1 MPIDWTSIPSDETVG
16 DELHERIR
24 ELYPIPRSLT
34 GDGVRRTLAVIGS
47 DLPLDV
53 VETPS
58 GTQVFDWV
66 VPREW
71 NVRDAWIEA
80 PDGRRLARFSDSS
93 LNLLGYSVPVDVTLT
108 REDLLEHV
116 FTDPAHPERVPY
128 RTAYWAE
135 RWGFCMSQ
143 READS
148 LPAGDYRAHIDATL
162 ADGSLTY
169 GEVRLA
175 GASSRTVLLT
185 TTVCHPALANDNLSG
200 IVVAAALAKA
210 LSAQSLR
217 YSYRVVWSPGTIGPL
232 CWLHHNLGLVGDIQ
246 HGLAISCVGDR
257 GGVTYKRSRRES
269 ATTDRAV
276 EAVLGHH
283 TSATVVDWS
292 PYGGDE
298 RQFCAPGF
306 DLPFGAFSRSPAD
319 AFPEYHSSDDDLS
332 VVTPEALADS
342 YRTLLEIVDVFE
354 RNAVYVNASPYGE
367 PQLGRR
373 GLYRSVGGGASREAG
388 YLWLLSLSD
397 GGASLVDVA
406 LKSGIPFPQLADAAD
421 QLAEQGLLVAQDTSG
436 R

>member
-1 MPIDWTSIPSDETVG
+1 M
-16 DELHERIR
+16 
-24 ELYPIPRSLT
+24 
-34 GDGVRRTLAVIGS
+34 IGS

-71 NVRDAWIEA
+71 NVRDAWVEA

-108 REDLLEHV
+108 REELLEHV
-116 FTDPAHPERVPY
+116 FTDPGHPDRVPY

-143 READS
+143 SEADS

-175 GASSRTVLLT
+175 GASSETVLLT

-232 CWLHHNLGLVGDIQ
+232 CWLHHNLGLVGEIQ

-269 ATTDRAV
+269 TTTDRAV
-276 EAVLGHH
+276 EAALSHH

-354 RNAVYVNASPYGE
+354 RDAVYLNASPYGE

-397 GGASLVDVA
+397 GGASLADVA
-406 LKSGIPFPQLADAAD
+406 LKSGIPFAQLADAAD
-421 QLAEQGLLVAQDTSG
+421 RLAEQGLLVAQDTSG